1 MKKHGEKFSKLKRQ
15 VITILPLVF
24 IACFFVF
31 QAHHAHAAWLEP
43 IYKVLKPPFAPG
55 SLGAVIAYIW
65 DTMMKLVNSLVLIA
79 LVYVAFM
86 NILRIQLDSY
96 AVKKIL
102 PTFIMAVILANF
114 SFLISRIVIDIGN
127 VAISIFLLGFPS
139 TTDPTGHS
147 ATTNQVANVF
157 NNLIQDA
164 PKGPK
169 NVDLASTGATSYA
182 AYILSYIVKQW
193 FLIAGSILVFILSFI
208 FLIRNYMLYFLV
220 AIAPVAFMAMILP
233 ITKKYFQ
240 MWWSNMF
247 KWTFMPVVSVFW
259 LWLAGQFMYAINA
272 RETAGG
278 TWILPLGFA
287 GLCFYMA
294 ITSPF
299 KIGGAV
305 VGAWAGLGKK
315 TWARTGGAAWK
326 ATGGAGVTAAKD
338 YINFQYGVGK
348 NWAKERAKKIPGIS
362 QIDRAIGKGV
372 VTKDLYARKVAKQ
385 ETLRK
390 NANFVNYINDKG
402 AGWLAKIEKT
412 DPTTHGRLKAYL
424 SDMAKEETGP
434 NYREQYSV
442 RDLASRQL
450 YHKDENGVRTRTD
463 IYKIMTDEK
472 YRSQVEDYFGKS
484 KSKDMANS
492 EKRASSIAEYLAS
505 TQEIRRRYNNKRLA
519 THLDASM
526 KTDPSKTIED
536 FYINEGI
543 YQTKDYRDLS
553 QRAPDE
559 RLPRPKRYKQEA
571 QEEIQAGVPQQE
583 VLGEAEPGEEG
594 EEEEEEENVPASSGV
609 PMGRQQTPDERTAD
623 LSRTE
628 ELLEQILEKTGRT
641 EEIDKKA
648 ADAIKPTGLGV
659 GAAIVPEI
667 DVRIKGIDPATAEQL
682 RILQTRVAKANGA
695 QALRLQQQQEATLQT
710 VAQQLKSGQ
719 SPEEIE
725 KLVAQGQSLLEGGD
739 VEGARNIAL
748 QINPAAGP
756 SLDLTQK
763 GSTHE

>member
-315 TWARTGGAAWK
+315 AWG
-326 ATGGAGVTAAKD
+326 ATGGKATKWAG
-338 YINFQYGVGK
+338 QE
-348 NWAKERAKKIPGIS
+348 AKERASDAALRARLAVARTKPYQKTLGDKS
-362 QIDRAIGKGV
+362 AIGQWRTGV
-372 VTKDLYARKVAKQ
+372 RSARAERRLRLEGPQMVREKQ
-385 ETLRK
+385 EKDARIDAAYNL
-390 NANFVNYINDKG
+390 ANDKRTPSLMKKRMVSLIRTDNLDERKTYDNWG
-402 AGWLAKIEKT
+402 LKALLDDLKFNTNGTLVTSGNNDGSPTAINKKKRYTDTEGMREQMAKIEQIKYLLRRRNQL
-412 DPTTHGRLKAYL
+412 DPTIERPIADNLISGNAVTI
-424 SDMAKEETGP
+424 
-434 NYREQYSV
+434 
-442 RDLASRQL
+442 
-450 YHKDENGVRTRTD
+450 NGVPRTLEFLDTSPVSRGQPAVRNRD
-463 IYKIMTDEK
+463 IRRLDP
-472 YRSQVEDYFGKS
+472 SGF
-484 KSKDMANS
+484 
-492 EKRASSIAEYLAS
+492 ASSAVPLEQIPTQGAPAE
-505 TQEIRRRYNNKRLA
+505 
-519 THLDASM
+519 
-526 KTDPSKTIED
+526 
-536 FYINEGI
+536 
-543 YQTKDYRDLS
+543 
-553 QRAPDE
+553 
-559 RLPRPKRYKQEA
+559 EA
-571 QEEIQAGVPQQE
+571 
-583 VLGEAEPGEEG
+583 GE
-594 EEEEEEENVPASSGV
+594 
-609 PMGRQQTPDERTAD
+609 QTPDERTAD

-667 DVRIKGIDPATAEQL
+667 DVRIKGIDPAIAEQL